1 MHILQELAFIVTKSK
16 LRAAE
21 QNSIYTD
28 SRLMELYEGMAS
40 RNFETD
46 EDAVYSIFGAK
57 QADQNYHK
65 LKSTLKSRLVDYLFL
80 IDLNRASYN
89 ERQRAYY
96 ACYKNWAAVKILLG
110 KNARNAAVSLSLSI
124 LKQAQRFE
132 FTELSLDICRILRLH
147 FGTRKG
153 NIKKYEQ
160 YNALFKEYEGLWMAE
175 NRAEELYTELVVFF
189 VNARASQPEI
199 SQSAR
204 MYYEEISGLLAR
216 FDSYRLRFSGYFI
229 LLTQYMSNND
239 YKNTITVAEEAIHYF
254 ESKDYQATAPLLIFL
269 YQQLVCYI
277 QLKEYEAGRK
287 TARRCL
293 ELTEEGSFNWFKFQ
307 ENYFLLAM
315 HSCHY
320 QEAYHILMETQANKH
335 FVHLPQN
342 ILEIWKIFQAY
353 LHYLALLGIVNPE
366 EEEGNHKFRLQKFL
380 NDVPIFSKDKQGM
393 NVPILIIQVLFLIH
407 QQRFEIAAD
416 RIECVR
422 KYASRYLVNDGTY
435 RSNCFIKMLHKLPA
449 AHYHKQ
455 AVIRKA
461 NPLVEKLEAAP
472 LNVAGQAHDIEIIPY
487 EKLWELLLNSLDRKF
502 HRGRQTA
509 ANR

>member
-57 QADQNYHK
+57 QADQNYYK

-80 IDLNRASYN
+80 IDLNRPSYN

-153 NIKKYEQ
+153 NVKKYEQ
-160 YNALFKEYEGLWMAE
+160 YNVLFKEYEGLWMAE

-239 YKNTITVAEEAIHYF
+239 YENTITVAEEAIHYF

-320 QEAYHILMETQANKH
+320 QEA
-335 FVHLPQN
+335 
-342 ILEIWKIFQAY
+342 
-353 LHYLALLGIVNPE
+353 
-366 EEEGNHKFRLQKFL
+366 
-380 NDVPIFSKDKQGM
+380 
-393 NVPILIIQVLFLIH
+393 
-407 QQRFEIAAD
+407 
-416 RIECVR
+416 
-422 KYASRYLVNDGTY
+422 
-435 RSNCFIKMLHKLPA
+435 
-449 AHYHKQ
+449 
-455 AVIRKA
+455 
-461 NPLVEKLEAAP
+461 
-472 LNVAGQAHDIEIIPY
+472 
-487 EKLWELLLNSLDRKF
+487 
-502 HRGRQTA
+502 
-509 ANR
+509 